1 MQAAEAT
8 DQVDD
13 GVFFLEGFIRQGV
26 IEFVEGLFDFVGSP
40 AQANANRKR
49 TVAKLSSCNSR

>member
-1 MQAAEAT
+1 MGEFEVGDEAGLLVQAAEAT

-26 IEFVEGLFDFVGSP
+26 I
-40 AQANANRKR
+40 
-49 TVAKLSSCNSR
+49 